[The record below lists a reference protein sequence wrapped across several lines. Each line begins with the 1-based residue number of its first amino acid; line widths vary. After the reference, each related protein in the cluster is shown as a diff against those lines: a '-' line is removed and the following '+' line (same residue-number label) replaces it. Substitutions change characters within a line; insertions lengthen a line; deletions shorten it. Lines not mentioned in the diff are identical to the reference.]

1 MFLVGGESSSGYQT
15 LLSLMTDEECQDICE
30 VDPHFD
36 ARKVP
41 YLMYSTSG
49 TTGPPKLAV
58 QSQHSFTFTKEQLV

>member
-1 MFLVGGESSSGYQT
+1 
-15 LLSLMTDEECQDICE
+15 MTDEECQDICE